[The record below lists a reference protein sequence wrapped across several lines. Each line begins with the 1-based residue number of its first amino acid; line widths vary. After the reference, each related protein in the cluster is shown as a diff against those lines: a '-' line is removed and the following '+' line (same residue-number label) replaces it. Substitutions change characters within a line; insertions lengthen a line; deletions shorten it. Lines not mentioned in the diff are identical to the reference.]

1 MWYKKNSNKGVC
13 QALQTGYVSYLC
25 YAIFRDCWKKFQIKR
40 KDYPLKIT
48 SNPSLDNLT
57 ERLKTVLGVLMT
69 KSNKLFSWLSSN
81 SLISNK
87 FLRILPRSGIFKR
100 QFLSIYTWTWQWL
113 QVEIKDETWVI
124 FIEKVCLFIIF
135 VVVEWVVNWQ
145 TKEEHRKSRI
155 SITIGVKISILRW
168 LWTVLF
174 V

>member
-87 FLRILPRSGIFKR
+87 FIRILPRSGIFKG

-145 TKEEHRKSRI
+145 TKEEYRKSRI
-155 SITIGVKISILRW
+155 SITIGVKNSILRW